1 MALLKNM
8 LTVSVWTAGSRVLG
22 FVRDILIAQTLGTSI
37 IADVFFVAFRLP
49 NLFRRI
55 FGEGAFNAA
64 FVPLFA
70 RRLEQDGEAEARA
83 FAEEALSLLTLV
95 LVVLT
100 IVVIIT
106 MPWFIV
112 VIGSGFLQDEVKY
125 ALGVEL
131 SRITFPYLMFVAL
144 MALYGGVLNAL
155 YRFKAAAGAPILLNV
170 FLIFALVLV
179 IPFVGHEGPVLA
191 WTVTLAGIAQCAVV
205 GVAAWRAGMKLRLR
219 WPKVTPGM
227 KRLMVLM
234 GPGLLAAAVLQ
245 INLLVGTNIATYQE
259 GAVSFLY
266 YADRIYQLPL
276 GLIGIAF
283 GIVLLPDLS
292 RKLRAGADA
301 EAMASFNRG
310 VEFSMLFALPAAV
323 ALSVIAQ
330 PIIVVLFQHGQF
342 SAEASVATAQA
353 LIAFAWGLPA
363 YVLVKV
369 LQPGFFAREDTKTPL
384 VYATLSVVTN
394 IVLAV
399 LLFFAFAWGHV
410 GLALATAVAAWV
422 NTLAL
427 GLHLYSKRYLVFDAR
442 LISRLPRIVLASALM
457 GAALW
462 FGQVPLDPGLMAF
475 YGKKLPGSSPTR
487 RRRSGGLRPAG
498 PAAPGL
504 QPRRGQG
511 PGPPHLTSWD
521 P

>member
-22 FVRDILIAQTLGTSI
+22 FVRDILIAQTLGTGVV
-37 IADVFFVAFRLP
+37 ADVFFVAFRLP
-49 NLFRRI
+49 NLFRRV

-70 RRLEQDGEAEARA
+70 RRLEQEGEAAARD
-83 FAEEALSLLTLV
+83 FAEEALALLTLV
-95 LVVLT
+95 LIVLT
-100 IVVIIT
+100 VVVIVT

-112 VIGSGFLQDEVKY
+112 VIGSGFLQDEAKY

-131 SRITFPYLMFVAL
+131 SRITFPYLMFIAL

-170 FLIFALVLV
+170 FLIAALLLV
-179 IPFVGHEGPVLA
+179 IPFVGNEGPVLA
-191 WTVTLAGIAQCAVV
+191 WTVTLAGVAQCAVV
-205 GVAAWRAGMKLRLR
+205 AVAAWRAGMKLRLR
-219 WPKVTPGM
+219 RPRLTPGM
-227 KRLMVLM
+227 RRLLALM

-245 INLLVGTNIATYQE
+245 INLLVGTNIATFQE

-292 RKLRAGADA
+292 RKLRAGAEA

-310 VEFSMLFALPAAV
+310 VEFSLLFALPAAV
-323 ALSVIAQ
+323 ALSVIAK
-330 PIIVVLFQHGQF
+330 PIIVVLFQHGAF
-342 SAEASVATAQA
+342 GPAASEATAVA
-353 LIAFAWGLPA
+353 LAAFALGLPA

-384 VYATLSVVTN
+384 IYGAVSVATN
-394 IVLAV
+394 IVLAL
-399 LLFFAFAWGHV
+399 LLFFPLGWGHV
-410 GLALATAVAAWV
+410 GLALATAAAAWV
-422 NTLAL
+422 NTLLL
-427 GLHLYSKRYLVFDAR
+427 GLHLGKRRHLVFDAR
-442 LISRLPRIVLASALM
+442 LIRRIPRIVLASALM
-457 GAALW
+457 GAGLWAGAEALQGWLAGALW
-462 FGQVPLDPGLMAF
+462 SKAAALAMLVA
-475 YGKKLPGSSPTR
+475 
-487 RRRSGGLRPAG
+487 GGLALYGLLVLLLRAASLSDVRGLVSRRP
-498 PAAPGL
+498 
-504 QPRRGQG
+504 
-511 PGPPHLTSWD
+511 
-521 P
+521 